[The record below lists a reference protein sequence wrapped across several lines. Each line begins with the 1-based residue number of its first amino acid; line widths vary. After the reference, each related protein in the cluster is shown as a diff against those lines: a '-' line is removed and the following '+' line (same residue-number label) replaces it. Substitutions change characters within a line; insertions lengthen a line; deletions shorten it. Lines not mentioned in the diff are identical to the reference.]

1 MPDES
6 QHYVSDE
13 GEALSFFQIAM
24 ASSKEPNTEVE
35 EVDEGFRVDGTLY
48 RPVEPDDASESVEA
62 DESEAAP

>member
-1 MPDES
+1 MPDDS
-6 QHYVSDE
+6 QRFRSDE
-13 GEALSFFQIAM
+13 GDELSFFQIAI

-48 RPVEPDDASESVEA
+48 RPVEPDDTSEA

>member
-1 MPDES
+1 MPDDS
-6 QHYVSDE
+6 QRFRSDE
-13 GEALSFFQIAM
+13 GEELSFFQIAM

-48 RPVEPDDASESVEA
+48 RPVEPDDTSEGVEA